1 VSSGATFEEEYQRI
15 LERIA
20 RGAPLAQVLV
30 DVTKWIE
37 KHNPDGLCSILLI
50 DRAAGCVRAGAAPSL
65 PPEYTAKLDGL
76 AIGPD
81 AGSCGTA
88 AYLGKR
94 VIVED
99 IATHPY
105 WVRYRHIALPFGL
118 RACWS
123 SPILSPEGDTLGTFA
138 IYYREVRQP
147 RDQELRWVDAAT
159 HLAAIAIL
167 NDRSRRALQ
176 QSEERLRAVIENTP
190 DVSIQW
196 YDDDGRLLFLN
207 RASEHTLGL
216 KQAHLGKTLLEIG
229 FWDASEEGRFAA
241 IRAAAKRGEQMD
253 PVEFRFARTD
263 GSDGWLLSTVFQIP
277 SQTGSCTVCMDVDLT
292 VQRRLQSQLNQAQRL
307 TALGTLAGG
316 IAHDF
321 NNILTAIQA
330 NADLAA
336 LDVSNRETTLECL
349 QEVRK
354 ASQRAAHLVRQ
365 ILTFSRN
372 PEPNRERLDLRSVV
386 DEALQLLKVSLPK
399 TLEIRRELSD
409 DAPLVMA
416 DATQVHQVVVNLLTN
431 ASHAIKAG
439 KGTIAVKLSAAQ
451 ITSDS
456 AQMPVAP
463 GNYALL
469 TVSDDGC
476 GMDEAVVQRIFEP
489 FFTTKAKGEGTGL
502 GLSVV
507 HGIMKAHGGSI
518 SVTSRVGQGT
528 TFHLYF
534 PAAQQPGQLSLRVGQ
549 RRPRVLLVD
558 DDEALAF
565 LAQRVL
571 ERRGY
576 SVTACASP
584 VLALQ
589 ELRSHPDDYDLLVT
603 DMSMPSMSGLEL
615 VALVRTL
622 RPNLPAVLT
631 SGHVRPQDREAVE
644 RLTHARLIQKPLG
657 AEGFVD
663 LVEAASAPSA

>member
-1 VSSGATFEEEYQRI
+1 
-15 LERIA
+15 
-20 RGAPLAQVLV
+20 
-30 DVTKWIE
+30 
-37 KHNPDGLCSILLI
+37 
-50 DRAAGCVRAGAAPSL
+50 
-65 PPEYTAKLDGL
+65 
-76 AIGPD
+76 
-81 AGSCGTA
+81 
-88 AYLGKR
+88 
-94 VIVED
+94 
-99 IATHPY
+99 
-105 WVRYRHIALPFGL
+105 
-118 RACWS
+118 
-123 SPILSPEGDTLGTFA
+123 
-138 IYYREVRQP
+138 
-147 RDQELRWVDAAT
+147 
-159 HLAAIAIL
+159 
-167 NDRSRRALQ
+167 
-176 QSEERLRAVIENTP
+176 
-190 DVSIQW
+190 
-196 YDDDGRLLFLN
+196 
-207 RASEHTLGL
+207 
-216 KQAHLGKTLLEIG
+216 
-229 FWDASEEGRFAA
+229 
-241 IRAAAKRGEQMD
+241 
-253 PVEFRFARTD
+253 
-263 GSDGWLLSTVFQIP
+263 
-277 SQTGSCTVCMDVDLT
+277 
-292 VQRRLQSQLNQAQRL
+292 
-307 TALGTLAGG
+307 
-316 IAHDF
+316 
-321 NNILTAIQA
+321 
-330 NADLAA
+330 
-336 LDVSNRETTLECL
+336 
-349 QEVRK
+349 
-354 ASQRAAHLVRQ
+354 
-365 ILTFSRN
+365 
-372 PEPNRERLDLRSVV
+372 
-386 DEALQLLKVSLPK
+386 
-399 TLEIRRELSD
+399 
-409 DAPLVMA
+409 
-416 DATQVHQVVVNLLTN
+416 VHQVVVNLLTN